1 MVAESKWGSP
11 RSSISRWPQ
20 DSSQVSPA
28 AMVHPD
34 WLVMVSFPVP
44 VIGGDILTCLVLTNE
59 MRKSV
64 YEGNVIPERFSH
76 RLLKATAF
84 SVPRILAT
92 PSHDWPYCLE
102 VPQPFHRAKEKDWA
116 LDDIKPL
123 SYQPS
128 NSAIHDFMA
137 QSSYFLLFAPA
148 YLQPKGSQLYSM
160 VGHIISSWD

>member
-28 AMVHPD
+28 AVVHPD

-84 SVPRILAT
+84 SVPRILTT
-92 PSHDWPYCLE
+92 PSHDCPYCLE

-123 SYQPS
+123 SY
-128 NSAIHDFMA
+128 
-137 QSSYFLLFAPA
+137 
-148 YLQPKGSQLYSM
+148 
-160 VGHIISSWD
+160 